1 MNTVKF
7 FNRAVLR
14 PTYKLHVATQR
25 QVNTDAIIDPP
36 DRADI
41 MIPKPKERK
50 NETVEQRKAR
60 LIYQSRKRGMLEND
74 LLLGTFVA
82 KYLKTFNDSQLEEY
96 DKLINGPSND
106 WDIYNWATEI
116 KPTPVEYEHGVMK
129 LLKEHCKNLN
139 KESSLV
145 SMEVKNKQYQ
155 FRNGMYAQER
165 QDFDATSIFCP
176 SIGHPKNLTSSRTS

>member
-1 MNTVKF
+1 
-7 FNRAVLR
+7 
-14 PTYKLHVATQR
+14 LHVATQR

-50 NETVEQRKAR
+50 NETVEQRKARYWVLVQVVHFTELIFR

-139 KESSLV
+139 KESRL
-145 SMEVKNKQYQ
+145 
-155 FRNGMYAQER
+155 R
-165 QDFDATSIFCP
+165 QPD
-176 SIGHPKNLTSSRTS
+176 L

>member
-41 MIPKPKERK
+41 MIPRPKERK

-96 DKLINGPSND
+96 DNLINGPSND

-116 KPTPVEYEHGVMK
+116 KPTPAEYEHGVMK

-139 KESSLV
+139 KESRL
-145 SMEVKNKQYQ
+145 
-155 FRNGMYAQER
+155 R
-165 QDFDATSIFCP
+165 QPD
-176 SIGHPKNLTSSRTS
+176 L